1 MLKLHVSTH
10 VMSDFFAE
18 SDQLF
23 WDFVSQLLLEEYIL
37 RFFFFC
43 ASYNIIIYQCGKL
56 KNVPQRYPGPTP

>member
-37 RFFFFC
+37 RFFFFFVLVTIL
-43 ASYNIIIYQCGKL
+43 SYIS
-56 KNVPQRYPGPTP
+56 VVS